1 MTLPRFATYALA
13 GWSGCFV
20 MALELLGGRALAPYF
35 GTGVYVWGALIALF
49 MLSLSIGY
57 LLGGSFSTHRPSLA
71 RLAAIVLAATVAA
84 LPCALVMDPILNA
97 VFDAV
102 PDPRFGAL
110 TAAVALFFLPI
121 TISGAVSPYAI
132 RLLVDALGTSGK
144 VAGRVFFVST
154 LGSTI
159 GTLGTSFWLILWFE
173 LDHILYGMLA
183 ISTVLSLAALAGSRR
198 R

>member
-1 MTLPRFATYALA
+1 MSPARFTTYALA

-84 LPCALVMDPILNA
+84 LPCALAMDPILNA

-102 PDPRFGAL
+102 PDPRYGAL

-121 TISGAVSPYAI
+121 TISGAVSP
-132 RLLVDALGTSGK
+132 
-144 VAGRVFFVST
+144 
-154 LGSTI
+154 
-159 GTLGTSFWLILWFE
+159 
-173 LDHILYGMLA
+173 
-183 ISTVLSLAALAGSRR
+183 
-198 R
+198 